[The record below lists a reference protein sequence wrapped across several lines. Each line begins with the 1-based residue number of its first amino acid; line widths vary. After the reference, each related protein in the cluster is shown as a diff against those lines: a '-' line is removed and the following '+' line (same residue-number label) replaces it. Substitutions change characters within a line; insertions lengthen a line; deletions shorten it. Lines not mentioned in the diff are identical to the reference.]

1 MLTFILVGDIMAD
14 VIKGNLVINT
24 KMSVEDAKRQLDDL
38 QKQLN
43 KLSIPENLSEKLSS
57 NFTALGKELDTL
69 QKKLNTSFKT
79 KGDISSFSKTA
90 QNIQNLYNNLANTI
104 GKVRDLGSKAF
115 ANIDMPEVNAAK
127 EKVPEKTGTV
137 VIHPNG
143 SGGMGGFKPPFRE
156 SGHAGPAAARPPPSC
171 PASRTSSA
179 ASPCR
184 CSSRTRCRTP
194 PPCGAAGSPRAA
206 GRARASAS

>member
-24 KMSVEDAKRQLDDL
+24 KMSVEDAKKQLDDL

-43 KLSIPENLSEKLSS
+43 KLSIPESLSEKLSS
-57 NFTALGKELDTL
+57 NFISLGKELDTL

-127 EKVPEKTGTV
+127 EKVKALEEQINKVTTSFFNIGEIKTNLIVFLVQQIKKKKKFNSFIKLLRAEILVILKTLLKYWKLLKIDIKV
-137 VIHPNG
+137 VI
-143 SGGMGGFKPPFRE
+143 M
-156 SGHAGPAAARPPPSC
+156 
-171 PASRTSSA
+171 
-179 ASPCR
+179 
-184 CSSRTRCRTP
+184 
-194 PPCGAAGSPRAA
+194 
-206 GRARASAS
+206 